1 VFGLERV
8 SVEEVLD
15 ISFLSFFG
23 GDVFLRS
30 F

>member
-1 VFGLERV
+1 VIGLETV

-23 GDVFLRS
+23 GDLFLRS
-30 F
+30 C

>member
-1 VFGLERV
+1 VIGLEAV

-15 ISFLSFFG
+15 IGFLSFFG
-23 GDVFLRS
+23 GDLFLRS